1 MKKLVA
7 LIKTLIRYEKK
18 AEEIT
23 GLDIDQLVAD
33 RIKRELND
41 GSKKDN

>member
-1 MKKLVA
+1 MKRLKA

-23 GLDIDQLVAD
+23 VKDLDKLAVDLL
-33 RIKRELND
+33 KKELND
-41 GSKKDN
+41 

>member
-1 MKKLVA
+1 MKRLKA
-7 LIKTLIRYEKK
+7 FIKTLIRYEKK

-23 GLDIDQLVAD
+23 GKDLDKLVAD

-41 GSKKDN
+41 GA

>member
-1 MKKLVA
+1 MKRLKA
-7 LIKTLIRYEKK
+7 FIKTLIRSEKK

-23 GLDIDQLVAD
+23 GKDLDKLVAD

-41 GSKKDN
+41 GA

>member
-1 MKKLVA
+1 MKRLKA

-23 GLDIDQLVAD
+23 GKDIDKLVAD

-41 GSKKDN
+41 GA

>member
-7 LIKTLIRYEKK
+7 FIKTLIRYKKK
-18 AEEIT
+18 AEQIT
-23 GLDIDQLVAD
+23 GVDIDKLVAD
-33 RIKRELND
+33 RIKQEIND

>member
-1 MKKLVA
+1 MKRLKA

-23 GLDIDQLVAD
+23 GKDLDKLVAD
-33 RIKRELND
+33 RIKKELE
-41 GSKKDN
+41 

>member
-1 MKKLVA
+1 MKRLKA

-23 GLDIDQLVAD
+23 GKDLDKLVAD
-33 RIKRELND
+33 RIKKELQ
-41 GSKKDN
+41 

>member
-1 MKKLVA
+1 MKKLIA

-23 GLDIDQLVAD
+23 GLDIDKLVAD
-33 RIKRELND
+33 RIKKELDD

>member
-1 MKKLVA
+1 MKRLKA

-23 GLDIDQLVAD
+23 GKDIDKLVAD
-33 RIKRELND
+33 RIKKELQ
-41 GSKKDN
+41 